1 MRDVEEVVY
10 LIVGR
15 AGKKGLEVQ
24 VDKSSAPD
32 GMIPQFADPPG
43 CCRLA

>member
-1 MRDVEEVVY
+1 MKEVEERVY
-10 LIVGR
+10 LIVER

-24 VDKSSAPD
+24 VDRSSAPD